1 MKRRIIIS
9 FLLLSSVPLLFS
21 FQSKDQV
28 FEQIRNAFL
37 DGNATDLALF
47 FEGNVELKL
56 DGYQTDYSQVQAV
69 YVLKDFFKEYPPKNF
84 KYLKQENFK
93 KNLIY
98 LEGIYQSIG
107 DEFQISMMVQT
118 INNEYIILSLGIF
131 QEK

>member
-1 MKRRIIIS
+1 M
-9 FLLLSSVPLLFS
+9 LFS

-37 DGNATDLALF
+37 DGSAVDLALF

-93 KNLIY
+93 KDLIY
-98 LEGIYQSIG
+98 LVGTYQSVG

-118 INNEYIILSLGIF
+118 LDSEYIIRSLDII
-131 QEK
+131 QER